1 MEDPTPPTNRGV
13 FSYLLTMSDE
23 AISGIP
29 ISEKVANLPQ
39 RPGVYIYRDKNGSVL
54 YVGKAKKLRN
64 RVRTY
69 FQESRPVDGRIRT
82 MVSKIADL
90 EVVVTDSEAEA
101 LILENNLI
109 KQYQPRYNILYR
121 DDKSYPYICI
131 TKGEKPRVFPTR
143 TVIKDGSKYYG
154 PYDSVVSM
162 KRMLETIRKA
172 FDLCTCAVSI
182 KNIDRTRGMP
192 KWHSC
197 FDDYLKNCSGDWDN
211 ERYQETIKKVE
222 RLLNGQT
229 DTLLRE
235 LKEEMLIAS
244 DALAF
249 EEAAKLRDSMQAVE
263 RYSQK
268 MKMVAEKK
276 VDRDV
281 FAISVDEELQEACGV
296 LFKIREGKM
305 IGKFHRFLKN
315 IEGLEIGDLIQAF
328 VEDYYTGQYTAAIP
342 DEVYLSHP
350 MTDDEPLVEY
360 LVQER
365 GKKVPVHVPER
376 GEKAQLIKMA
386 ATNARLHLNE
396 RRLEKEKAERDRIPH
411 AVKELKEHLKLQRL
425 PRRIECFDNSNLQGT
440 DAVASM
446 VCFVDAKPRKSEYK
460 RFHIKTV
467 EGPDDFASMKE
478 ILTRRYTAVMK
489 EGVQIP
495 DLIVVDGGKGQLSAA
510 VEALKE
516 IGFYGECDIVGL
528 AKRLEEVFLPYRSEP
543 VMIPKTSSALKLLQ
557 QARDEA
563 HRFAITFHRKKRSK
577 RTFVTELTQIEGV
590 GAKTAQKLLK
600 ELGSVKEVKKASP
613 EQLRALVG
621 DKLSQKIYNH
631 FR

>member
-1 MEDPTPPTNRGV
+1 
-13 FSYLLTMSDE
+13 MSE
-23 AISGIP
+23 ENQGIDL
-29 ISEKVANLPQ
+29 SEKVANLPLS
-39 RPGVYIYRDKNGSVL
+39 PGVYIYRDKSGSVL

-64 RVRTY
+64 RVRSY
-69 FQESRPVDGRIRT
+69 FQDSRPTDGRIKT
-82 MVSKIADL
+82 MVSKIDDL

-101 LILENNLI
+101 LILENNFI
-109 KQYQPRYNILYR
+109 KQYQPRYNIMYR
-121 DDKSYPYICI
+121 DDKSYPYICV
-131 TKGEKPRVFPTR
+131 TQDSKPRVYPTR
-143 TVIKDGSKYYG
+143 TIIKDGSKYYG
-154 PYDSVVSM
+154 PYDSVTNM

-182 KNIDRTRGMP
+182 KNIDKTRGVP

-197 FDDYLKNCSGDWDN
+197 FDDYLENCSGDWDD
-211 ERYQETIKKVE
+211 ERYLEIIKKVE
-222 RLLNGQT
+222 RLLNGHS
-229 DTLLRE
+229 DALVRDI
-235 LKEEMLIAS
+235 KDEMQIAS

-249 EEAAKLRDSMQAVE
+249 EEAAKLRDSLVAVE

-268 MKMVAEKK
+268 MKMVDEKK

-281 FAISVDEELQEACGV
+281 FGMSIAEDISEACGV
-296 LFKIREGKM
+296 LFKVREGKL

-315 IEGLEIGDLIQAF
+315 IEGLEVGDLLQSF

-342 DEVYLSHP
+342 DEVYLSHAI
-350 MTDDEPLVEY
+350 TDDEPLVDY
-360 LVQER
+360 LYQER
-365 GKKVPVHVPER
+365 GKKVPVHVPQI
-376 GEKAQLIKMA
+376 GEKAQLIKMTNA
-386 ATNARLHLNE
+386 NARLHLNE

-440 DAVASM
+440 DPVASM

-478 ILTRRYTAVMK
+478 ILTRRYSAVMK
-489 EGVQIP
+489 DGLQIP
-495 DLIVVDGGKGQLSAA
+495 DLIVVDGGKGQLSSA

-516 IGFYGECDIVGL
+516 IGFYGECEIIGL
-528 AKRLEEVFLPYRSEP
+528 AKRLEEVFVPNRSEAY
-543 VMIPKTSSALKLLQ
+543 MIPKKSTALKLLQ

-563 HRFAITFHRKKRSK
+563 HRFAITFHRKKRAK
-577 RTFVTELTQIEGV
+577 RTFVTELTEIDGV
-590 GAKTAQKLLK
+590 GAKTSKKLLK
-600 ELGSVKEVKKASP
+600 ELGSVKEIKKASK
-613 EQLRALVG
+613 ERLVELAG
-621 DKLSQKIYNH
+621 EKLGEKIYNY

>member
-1 MEDPTPPTNRGV
+1 
-13 FSYLLTMSDE
+13 MSE
-23 AISGIP
+23 ENQGIDL
-29 ISEKVANLPQ
+29 SEKVSNLPLS
-39 RPGVYIYRDKNGSVL
+39 PGVYIYRDKSGSVL

-64 RVRTY
+64 RVRSY
-69 FQESRPVDGRIRT
+69 FQDSRPADGRIKT
-82 MVSKIADL
+82 MVSKIDDL

-101 LILENNLI
+101 LILENNFI
-109 KQYQPRYNILYR
+109 KQYQPRYNIMYR
-121 DDKSYPYICI
+121 DDKSYPYICV
-131 TKGEKPRVFPTR
+131 TQDSKPRVYPTR
-143 TVIKDGSKYYG
+143 TIIKDGSKYYG
-154 PYDSVVSM
+154 PYDSVTTM

-182 KNIDRTRGMP
+182 KNIDKTRGVP

-197 FDDYLKNCSGDWDN
+197 FDDYLQNCSGDWDD

-222 RLLNGQT
+222 RLLNGHS
-229 DTLLRE
+229 DALIRDI
-235 LKEEMLIAS
+235 KDEMQIAS

-249 EEAAKLRDSMQAVE
+249 EEAAKLRDSLVAVE

-268 MKMVAEKK
+268 MKMVDDKK

-281 FAISVDEELQEACGV
+281 FGMSIAEDIGEACGV
-296 LFKIREGKM
+296 LFKVREGKL

-315 IEGLEIGDLIQAF
+315 IDGLEIGELLQSF

-350 MTDDEPLVEY
+350 ISDDEPLVDY
-360 LVQER
+360 LYQER
-365 GKKVPVHVPER
+365 GKKVPVHVPQI

-386 ATNARLHLNE
+386 NANARLHLNE

-425 PRRIECFDNSNLQGT
+425 PRRIECFDNSNFQGT
-440 DAVASM
+440 DPVASM
-446 VCFVDAKPRKSEYK
+446 VSFVDAKPRKSEYK

-478 ILTRRYTAVMK
+478 ILTRRYSAVMK
-489 EGVQIP
+489 DGLQIP
-495 DLIVVDGGKGQLSAA
+495 DLIVVDGGKGQLSSA

-516 IGFYGECDIVGL
+516 IGFYGECEIIGL
-528 AKRLEEVFLPYRSEP
+528 AKRLEEVFVPNRSEAY
-543 VMIPKTSSALKLLQ
+543 MIPKKSSALKLLQ

-563 HRFAITFHRKKRSK
+563 HRFAITFHRKKRAK
-577 RTFVTELTQIEGV
+577 RTFVTELTEIEGV
-590 GAKTAQKLLK
+590 GAKTSQKLLT
-600 ELGSVKEVKKASP
+600 ELGSVKEIKKASK
-613 EQLRALVG
+613 EELEELVG
-621 DKLSQKIYNH
+621 NKLAGKIFNY
-631 FR
+631 FRG